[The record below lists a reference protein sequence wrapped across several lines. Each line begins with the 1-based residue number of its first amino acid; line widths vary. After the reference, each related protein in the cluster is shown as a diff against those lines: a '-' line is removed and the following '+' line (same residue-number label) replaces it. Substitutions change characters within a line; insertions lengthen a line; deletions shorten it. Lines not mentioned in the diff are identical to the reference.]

1 MRNPFKR
8 FTVKST
14 LLLLVIAPFIFSC
27 QDCHLETYK
36 TYSHNPIYLN
46 LDSIEGMV
54 KTLPARDVV
63 RPGGLYYKDGYVYI
77 LELGEENHHYQYFDD
92 GSFTYNLRLNET
104 GIHVIDDT
112 NPSNPIHIAFIN
124 IPGVNGLTAK
134 GDKLYTDSFSDLLVF
149 DISDPKSPSLNQ
161 RVRNVYENLYY
172 SGYYVD
178 DSLGIITG
186 YESQPVVYEHEV
198 CDDVDQPQWY
208 HDATFEGGFS
218 RGMAV
223 QNSSS
228 GTSGAPTTG
237 TAGSITRFSIVGD
250 YLYNIDYSDLHLF
263 DISGESPQKI
273 SDIHIGWQIETIYP
287 YEDKLF
293 FGAMD
298 GMFIYDN
305 SDPTNP
311 TFLSKYQHVRSCD
324 PVVVR
329 GDYAYVTLRSGTA
342 CQGFTNQLDIVNVS
356 DAANPF
362 LEKTYQME
370 NPHGLAIYDNCLYIC
385 EGSQGFKSFQVDF
398 MDPTNVTLTSTQTEI
413 HALDVIALQNM
424 LMIVGNDGFYQYSRS
439 CGAALEYL
447 GVIPF

>member
-1 MRNPFKR
+1 MKNLAPQLALKPIVFILSILPF
-8 FTVKST
+8 
-14 LLLLVIAPFIFSC
+14 LFSC
-27 QDCHLETYK
+27 QDCHLETYE
-36 TYSHNPIYLN
+36 TYAYHPMYLSI
-46 LDSIEGMV
+46 DSLENMV
-54 KTLPARDVV
+54 KTLPPREVE
-63 RPGGLYYKDGYVYI
+63 RPGGLYYKDGFVYI
-77 LELGEENHHYQYFDD
+77 LELGEEQYDYEYFED
-92 GSFTYNLRLNET
+92 GSYKYNVRLNET

-112 NPSNPIHIAFIN
+112 NPTSPVHVAFVN

-134 GDKLYTDSFSDLLVF
+134 GDKLYADSFTDLLVF
-149 DISDPKSPSLNQ
+149 DISNPSAPSLIQ
-161 RVRNVYENLYY
+161 RIKNVYENLYY
-172 SGYYVD
+172 SGFYVD

-186 YESQPVVYEHEV
+186 YESQPVTFENEV
-198 CDDVDQPQWY
+198 CDDVDDTY
-208 HDATFEGGFS
+208 MYYDGGILQES
-218 RGMAV
+218 INLAGDVAL
-223 QNSSS
+223 QSSS
-228 GTSGAPTTG
+228 GAPGTG
-237 TAGSITRFSIVGD
+237 VAGSISRFSIVGD

-305 SDPTNP
+305 SDPASP
-311 TFLSKYQHVRSCD
+311 TFLSKYQHVTSCD

-356 DAANPF
+356 DPANPF
-362 LEKTYQME
+362 LEKTYQMQ
-370 NPHGLAIYDNCLYIC
+370 NPHGLAIYGNCLYIC
-385 EGSQGFKSFQVDF
+385 EGAHGLKSFGVDF
-398 MDPTNVTLTSTQTEI
+398 MDPTNITLTATETGI

-439 CGAALEYL
+439 CGSALEYL